1 MTGPFKLV
9 ELVDSLRAKRPQPVV
24 RDKIFITRTSKV
36 SNNVMDAVASGI
48 RLINDLSRP
57 KIEVV
62 DLRHWGINEDPTK
75 EYQSLDWYQ
84 SQARLPMDHG
94 FGQQVATDRIF
105 SLIWQESWQKADPHL
120 EAMVVDRDL
129 NMRDLNK
136 KGELDYINFCF
147 GSTYP
152 EFGFVISPIRILN
165 DANVQRYNVS
175 REFLLEIIR
184 KLAAHEFGH
193 IVGLVA
199 RKHNYEDSLGRH
211 CAGEKGPC
219 LMRQGL
225 SLDVWIKQHL
235 EQIKA
240 QQEICPDCREEL
252 LKTKPR

>member
-1 MTGPFKLV
+1 MSGPSKLL
-9 ELVDSLRAKRPQPVV
+9 ELVASLRKESRLPVV
-24 RDKIFITRTSKV
+24 RNQVFITRTRKV
-36 SNNVMDAVASGI
+36 PDQVVDAVVSGI
-48 RLINDLSRP
+48 RLIVNTSRP
-57 KIEVV
+57 DIEVR
-62 DLRHWGINEDPTK
+62 DLRHWGINDDPTK

-84 SQARLPMDHG
+84 SQALLPSDHG
-94 FGQQVATDRIF
+94 FGKQVATDRIF

-129 NMRDLNK
+129 NMRGLNE

-152 EFGFVISPIRILN
+152 DFGFIISPIRILN
-165 DANVQRYNVS
+165 DANVRRYNVS
-175 REFLLEIIR
+175 KEFLLQIIR

-199 RKHNYEDSLGRH
+199 RNHNYEDSLGRH

-225 SLDVWIKQHL
+225 SLEVWIQQNL

-240 QQEICPDCREEL
+240 QQEICSDCRSEL
-252 LKTKPR
+252 AKQG

>member
-1 MTGPFKLV
+1 MSGPFKLQD
-9 ELVDSLRAKRPQPVV
+9 LVASLRNKNPLPVA
-24 RDKIFITRTSKV
+24 RDKVFITRTRKV
-36 SNNVMDAVASGI
+36 PDYVMDAVVSGI
-48 RLINDLSRP
+48 RLIIDAGRP
-57 KIEVV
+57 NIEVK
-62 DLRHWGINEDPTK
+62 DLRRWGINEDPTK
-75 EYQSLDWYQ
+75 EYESLDWYQ
-84 SQARLPMDHG
+84 AQALLPLDHG

-105 SLIWQESWQKADPHL
+105 SLIWQEPWQKADPHL

-129 NMRDLNK
+129 NMRGLNG

-175 REFLLEIIR
+175 REFLLQIIS

-219 LMRQGL
+219 IMRQGL
-225 SLDVWIKQHL
+225 SLEVWIRQHL
-235 EQIKA
+235 EEIKA
-240 QQEICPDCREEL
+240 KQEICPDCLEGL
-252 LKTKPR
+252 LNTKPK

>member
-1 MTGPFKLV
+1 MAELLGLV
-9 ELVDSLRAKRPQPVV
+9 ERHRAKNSQPVV
-24 RDKIFITRTSKV
+24 QDKIFITRTCKV
-36 SNNVMDAVASGI
+36 SNDVMDAVASGI

-62 DLRHWGINEDPTK
+62 DLRHWGFNEDPTK

-84 SQARLPMDHG
+84 SQALLPLDHG

-105 SLIWQESWQKADPHL
+105 SLIWQESWQKADPHF

-129 NMRDLNK
+129 NMRALNR

-165 DANVQRYNVS
+165 DVNVQRYNVS
-175 REFLLEIIR
+175 REFLLQIIR
-184 KLAAHEFGH
+184 KLAAHEYGH
-193 IVGLVA
+193 IAGLVA
-199 RKHNYEDSLGRH
+199 RDHNLELSLGRH

-225 SLDVWIKQHL
+225 SLDVWIQQHL
-235 EQIKA
+235 EEIKA
-240 QQEICPDCREEL
+240 KQEICPDCRDEL
-252 LKTKPR
+252 VKGR